1 MSGDQGNK
9 GIDGIIGFAGRPGG
23 FGAVGAAGLDSDIDY
38 NALNA
43 IVADLLRNEILQLK
57 APNCRHLNASD
68 AICPA
73 CNNSYGHDLSR
84 SDAAH
89 SVKQPALNF

>member
-1 MSGDQGNK
+1 MMGMPGSNGISGA
-9 GIDGIIGFAGRPGG
+9 IGQQGRPGFPG
-23 FGAVGAAGLDSDIDY
+23 VVGEAGLDSDIDY

-57 APNCRHLNASD
+57 APNCRHLHASD

-73 CNNSYGHDLSR
+73 CNNTYGHDLHR
-84 SDAAH
+84 SDAAN
-89 SVKQPALNF
+89 SVKQPTLNF